1 MRAAQARAIAA
12 RRSYVVPQ
20 DVKAIAAAVI
30 GHRILLTTEAEV
42 EGRRLADVID
52 AVLAE
57 VPVPVEA

>member
-1 MRAAQARAIAA
+1 M
-12 RRSYVVPQ
+12 
-20 DVKAIAAAVI
+20 I